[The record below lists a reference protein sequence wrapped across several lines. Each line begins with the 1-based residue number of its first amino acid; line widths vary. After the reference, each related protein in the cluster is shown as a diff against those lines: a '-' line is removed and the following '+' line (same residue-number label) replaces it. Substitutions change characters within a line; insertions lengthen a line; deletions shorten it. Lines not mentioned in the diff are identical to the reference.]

1 MANRPVRVAWD
12 NSLARRNP
20 TGGGVYATQL
30 IRELKANPGV
40 DLKIFEGWDAKRQ
53 PGEFGSQSILA
64 RAKRG
69 LNGLFWSHTYFP
81 YMVRKEKFDVVH
93 SPAFVVPFICPCPSV
108 VTFYDVTH
116 LKFPEDF
123 EARWRSYLN
132 VVLPMSLR
140 RASAIIC
147 ISEHTRKD
155 LLEHYKVAEN
165 KVHVIYCGVD
175 FTRFHEG
182 VSLDR
187 EWASSLGL
195 RAGYVLHVGAFSRRK
210 NIPMLLRA
218 VASLK
223 AKGRFKDRQLVLAGP
238 ELSVLAGASE
248 IREGIRVLGLQDT
261 VLFTGHIPDNQ
272 IAGLYAGARIL
283 VFPSLYEGFG
293 LPVLEGMAVGTPVIT
308 SKASSMPEVAGDA
321 AVLLPPEEPELW
333 ADAIHDLLESDSRVE
348 ELRHKGLARA
358 RQFTWERAAS
368 QTLDVYK
375 KVAKG
380 FSANNQE

>member
-1 MANRPVRVAWD
+1 
-12 NSLARRNP
+12 
-20 TGGGVYATQL
+20 VYATQI
-30 IRELKANPGV
+30 IRELNSNPGV
-40 DLKIFEGWDAKRQ
+40 DLKIFEGWDAKRR

-81 YMVRKEKFDVVH
+81 YTVRKENFDVMH

-108 VTFYDVTH
+108 VTFHDVSH

-147 ISEHTRKD
+147 VSEHTRAD
-155 LLEHYKVAEN
+155 LLKYYKVAEN
-165 KVHVIYCGVD
+165 KLHVIHHGVD
-175 FTRFHEG
+175 FDRFHQG

-195 RAGYVLHVGAFSRRK
+195 RPGYVLHVGAFSRRK

-223 AKGRFKDRQLVLAGP
+223 AKGKFKDRQLVLAGP
-238 ELSVLAGASE
+238 ELSVLAGGAE
-248 IREGIRVLGLQDT
+248 IREGIRELGLQDT
-261 VLFTGHIPDNQ
+261 VVFTGHIPDNQ

-308 SKASSMPEVAGDA
+308 SNASSMPEVAGGA
-321 AVLLPPEEPELW
+321 AVLLPPEEPALW
-333 ADAIHDLLESDSRVE
+333 ANTIQEVMESDSRAE
-348 ELRHKGLARA
+348 DLRRRGVARA
-358 RQFTWERAAS
+358 RQFTWERAAN
-368 QTLDVYK
+368 QTLDVYT
-375 KVAKG
+375 KVAKR
-380 FSANNQE
+380 FSAK

>member
-30 IRELKANPGV
+30 IRELQATPGV
-40 DLKIFEGWDAKRQ
+40 KLKIFEGWDAKRQ

-81 YMVRKEKFDVVH
+81 YRVRKENFDVVH

-147 ISEHTRKD
+147 IS
-155 LLEHYKVAEN
+155 
-165 KVHVIYCGVD
+165 
-175 FTRFHEG
+175 
-182 VSLDR
+182 
-187 EWASSLGL
+187 
-195 RAGYVLHVGAFSRRK
+195 
-210 NIPMLLRA
+210 
-218 VASLK
+218 
-223 AKGRFKDRQLVLAGP
+223 
-238 ELSVLAGASE
+238 
-248 IREGIRVLGLQDT
+248 
-261 VLFTGHIPDNQ
+261 
-272 IAGLYAGARIL
+272 
-283 VFPSLYEGFG
+283 
-293 LPVLEGMAVGTPVIT
+293 
-308 SKASSMPEVAGDA
+308 
-321 AVLLPPEEPELW
+321 
-333 ADAIHDLLESDSRVE
+333 
-348 ELRHKGLARA
+348 
-358 RQFTWERAAS
+358 
-368 QTLDVYK
+368 
-375 KVAKG
+375 
-380 FSANNQE
+380 

>member
-1 MANRPVRVAWD
+1 MANRPLRVAWD

-30 IRELKANPGV
+30 IRELSANPGV
-40 DLKIFEGWDAKRQ
+40 DLKIFEGWDAKRR

-81 YMVRKEKFDVVH
+81 YMVRKENFDVVH

-123 EARWRSYLN
+123 EARWRNYLN

-147 ISEHTRKD
+147 ISEHTRRD
-155 LLEHYKVAEN
+155 LLKHYKVAEH
-165 KVHVIYCGVD
+165 KLHVIYCGVD
-175 FTRFHEG
+175 FARFHER

-187 EWASSLGL
+187 EWANSIGL
-195 RAGYVLHVGAFSRRK
+195 RPGYVLHVGAFSRRK

-223 AKGRFKDRQLVLAGP
+223 AKGKFKDRQLVLAGP

-248 IREGIRVLGLQDT
+248 IRQGIRELDLQDT
-261 VLFTGHIPDNQ
+261 VVFTGHIPENQ

-293 LPVLEGMAVGTPVIT
+293 LPVLEGMAVGTSVIT
-308 SKASSMPEVAGDA
+308 SNASSMPEVAGDA
-321 AVLLPPEEPELW
+321 AVLLPPEKPDLW
-333 ADAIHDLLESDSRVE
+333 ADAIQDLIENDSRVKD
-348 ELRHKGLARA
+348 LRRKGLVRA
-358 RQFTWERAAS
+358 RQFSWERAAS
-368 QTLDVYK
+368 ETLDVYK
-375 KVAKG
+375 KVAKR
-380 FSANNQE
+380 FSANKQE

>member
-1 MANRPVRVAWD
+1 MANRPLRVAWD

-30 IRELKANPGV
+30 IRELQANPGV
-40 DLKIFEGWDAKRQ
+40 ELKLFEGWDAKRR

-81 YMVRKEKFDVVH
+81 YMVRKENFDVVH

-108 VTFYDVTH
+108 VTFYDITH

-123 EARWRSYLN
+123 EARWRNYLN
-132 VVLPMSLR
+132 FVLPMSLR

-155 LLEHYKVAEN
+155 LLAHYKVAED
-165 KVHVIYCGVD
+165 KLHVIYCGVD
-175 FTRFHEG
+175 TARFHEG

-195 RAGYVLHVGAFSRRK
+195 RPGYLLHVGAFSRRK

-223 AKGRFKDRQLVLAGP
+223 AKESSRTVSWCSRGLSSPSWQERRRFARGYENWAFKTPSYSPAIFPITRSQDFTP
-238 ELSVLAGASE
+238 EQVSWCFHRSMKA
-248 IREGIRVLGLQDT
+248 LGCQYWK
-261 VLFTGHIPDNQ
+261 VW
-272 IAGLYAGARIL
+272 R
-283 VFPSLYEGFG
+283 
-293 LPVLEGMAVGTPVIT
+293 
-308 SKASSMPEVAGDA
+308 
-321 AVLLPPEEPELW
+321 
-333 ADAIHDLLESDSRVE
+333 
-348 ELRHKGLARA
+348 
-358 RQFTWERAAS
+358 WEH
-368 QTLDVYK
+368 L
-375 KVAKG
+375 
-380 FSANNQE
+380 